1 MNTFLSEQNKRL
13 PQMIF
18 AAVIG
23 TSVVSGLL
31 GALNG
36 VNMINWLGEWL
47 LDFSTDLAGGG
58 ALFLVIRWL
67 MSDQRKASET
77 SSSETTFIDAT
88 ELPMQDE
95 ERETLKLERL
105 ADALQNLRRGNTPEA
120 RQLILDRLIRRG
132 TLLREVN
139 LMNFDLFRANF
150 RGADLQGANLTNA
163 KLRSAD
169 LSRTNLQNAT
179 LTTAQLIEANLSGAD
194 LSGALL
200 DQSYLSGADLSNARM
215 IGARISCSLWGVHLQ
230 GANLQDADL
239 RGAELFRTNLTGANL
254 AGVSLVEAKINKDT
268 ILPDG
273 TAWSSRVDI
282 TRFTNPQH
290 PQFWRSDDPASPAY
304 GGDNEGDS

>member
-1 MNTFLSEQNKRL
+1 MNTLLSEQNKRL

-18 AAVIG
+18 LAVIL
-23 TSVVSGLL
+23 TSVASLLL
-31 GALNG
+31 GVVNG
-36 VNMINWLGEWL
+36 VNMVNWLGEWL

-67 MSDQRKASET
+67 MSDQRKPEKT
-77 SSSETTFIDAT
+77 SLETTFIDAT

-95 ERETLKLERL
+95 ERESIKLERL
-105 ADALQNLRRGNTPEA
+105 ADALQSLRDADTPEA
-120 RQLILDRLIRRG
+120 RQHIIDRLMRRG

-150 RGADLQGANLTNA
+150 RGADLLGANLTNA

-169 LSRTNLQNAT
+169 LRRANLQNAT
-179 LTTAQLIEANLSGAD
+179 LTSAQLIEANLSGAD

-200 DQSYLSGADLSNARM
+200 DHCYMSGADLSNTRM

-230 GANLQDADL
+230 GADLQDANL
-239 RGAELFRTNLTGANL
+239 SGAELFRTNLTGANL
-254 AGVSLVEAKINKDT
+254 AGVVLLDAKINKET

-273 TAWSSRVDI
+273 IAWNNRVDI
-282 TRFTNPQH
+282 SRFTNAEH
-290 PQFWRSDDPASPAY
+290 AQFWRSDDPASPAY
-304 GGDNEGDS
+304 SGDG